1 MDEKEINN
9 IANLIKSA
17 QSNIIY
23 YTNKDITDEKQHYI
37 FGGIKSSYILD
48 KVNDKKIIYKNK
60 INKLLLT
67 KCKNTDIILDKIISG
82 IDLINC
88 TNCSIKIESINIVV
102 NIENSSNINILGSLS
117 NDSFLILF
125 KNMNIY
131 HNEKILRSTP
141 FNDLVYS
148 SYGCI
153 EINRS
158 NLLNNY
164 DTYIIV

>member
-9 IANLIKSA
+9 IADLIKSA

-23 YTNKDITDEKQHYI
+23 ISNKDMADEKKHCIVGQ
-37 FGGIKSSYILD
+37 IKSSYILD
-48 KVNDKKIIYKNK
+48 CIDDKRIIYKNK

-67 KCKNTDIILDKIISG
+67 RCKNTDIILDKIISG

-88 TNCSIKIESINIVV
+88 INCSIKIESINIVI
-102 NIENSSNINILGSLS
+102 NIENSSNINVVGSLS
-117 NDSFLILF
+117 NDSFLLLF

-131 HNEKILRSTP
+131 HNEKLLRSTP

-148 SYGCI
+148 IYGCS

-164 DTYIIV
+164 DTYIII